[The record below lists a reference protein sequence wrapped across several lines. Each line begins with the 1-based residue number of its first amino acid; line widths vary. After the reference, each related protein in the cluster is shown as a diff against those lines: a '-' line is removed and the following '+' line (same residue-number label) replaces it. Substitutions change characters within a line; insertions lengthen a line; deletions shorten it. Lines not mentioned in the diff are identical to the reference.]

1 MELPSVLS
9 LSQIVKATADE
20 LRTIHAAE
28 PKPDQGVMR
37 FTECEIE
44 LSVLAKAEADG
55 KVKFWV
61 IEAGAGVSYENASK
75 VTLKFTAL
83 PGTPVIAAVAAG
95 PGGVAPLPKGPPAAR
110 PDQGE

>member
-1 MELPSVLS
+1 MEAPSFLS

-20 LRTIHAAE
+20 LRTIHATE
-28 PKPDQGVMR
+28 PKPDQGVMK

-44 LSVLAKAEADG
+44 LSVLAKVEANG

-61 IEAGAGVSYENASK
+61 VEAGGGASYENASK

-83 PGTPVIAAVAAG
+83 SAIPVIAAVG
-95 PGGVAPLPKGPPAAR
+95 GLPGGVAPLPKGVEDVAP
-110 PDQGE
+110 E